1 MNHKEL
7 SMEEMEIVIGGVD
20 TIGLPLNDGERAQI
34 RSALP
39 NLKHDLGTKGKVI
52 AVLCNSLKLM
62 DRYPA
67 VKAYVEQIWN
77 NV

>member
-7 SMEEMEIVIGGVD
+7 SMEEMKIVIGGVD
-20 TIGLPLNDGERAQI
+20 TIGLPLNDGEKAQI

-52 AVLCNSLKLM
+52 AVLCTSRKT
-62 DRYPA
+62 
-67 VKAYVEQIWN
+67 
-77 NV
+77 